1 MNNEFKKITEGSI
14 TRYVLEFA
22 GGGGGGGATTGAGSV
37 GTGIAQPMGGVH
49 RRKGDNLI
57 SQENKK
63 SYKVSHKP
71 KNPVAKAH
79 QTVGSGSGQ
88 HKDKTKVLPRQEKHK
103 KPASALAESTTDHE
117 AQMARSEL
125 YRNAKYA
132 MGMLKM
138 INPGDELEGWVES
151 SLTKAAGALD
161 KVYHYLDY
169 ETKFEKGIDHSD
181 KQPEDEVVEDAEEA
195 SIARENLMLI
205 AEYSMKLFKMIKD
218 GDDLEGWVFMKLTKA
233 SEMISSAKHH
243 LEYHHFQQH
252 GLEGEEDPEDVKEGT
267 DPRAERNMY
276 IRAIHKA
283 TGWDISHL
291 ELASDDELKDLY
303 QQHCHTDEDHNINPG
318 WGAGA
323 YDTYAGGRH
332 GRGVAEGI
340 DPFVAGKLNKLKD
353 LNPVDRASA
362 YGGIRSWLK
371 DNPELAGQA
380 SKLASAYAMADVAR
394 QQYKT
399 AQAKQMLADLEPQHQ
414 AFIKQALGQEQGV
427 AEATPRHFGPKGAGT
442 ELARQIRANGELDR
456 NKQPK
461 PTGIPK
467 KNEFNITEPK
477 AKIQVKKDK
486 GVAEADSYME
496 SLAATLAE
504 KLKPNDPPEKYIHYF
519 LKGAQTPNAKGHH
532 QFRNKSKAKVIQ
544 MANAASYAAKEKK

>member
-22 GGGGGGGATTGAGSV
+22 GGGGGGGATTGAGAVS
-37 GTGIAQPMGGVH
+37 TGIAQPMGAVH

-169 ETKFEKGIDHSD
+169 ETKFEKGIDHSE
-181 KQPEDEVVEDAEEA
+181 KQPEDEMVEDAEEA
-195 SIARENLMLI
+195 SVARENLMLI

-252 GLEGEEDPEDVKEGT
+252 GLEGEEEPEDVKEGT

-303 QQHCHTDEDHNINPG
+303 QQHCHTDEDHNIDPG

-332 GRGVAEGI
+332 GRGVAEM
-340 DPFVAGKLNKLKD
+340 DK
-353 LNPVDRASA
+353 S
-362 YGGIRSWLK
+362 
-371 DNPELAGQA
+371 Q
-380 SKLASAYAMADVAR
+380 
-394 QQYKT
+394 
-399 AQAKQMLADLEPQHQ
+399 
-414 AFIKQALGQEQGV
+414 
-427 AEATPRHFGPKGAGT
+427 KGAAGWNIDDYPVGSKGNT
-442 ELARQIRANGELDR
+442 A
-456 NKQPK
+456 K
-461 PTGIPK
+461 PITRK
-467 KNEFNITEPK
+467 KVVKSLTKNLEK
-477 AKIQVKKDK
+477 AFAKEK

-504 KLKPNDPPEKYIHYF
+504 KLKPNDPPEKYIHDF

-532 QFRNKSKAKVIQ
+532 QFRNKSKAKIIQ